1 MALETADILKQF
13 GFDPEKITDAESFK
27 KQFNTTFISREVAVD
42 DKEIRDAI
50 IGRKIG
56 GIQTKTKRMFKD
68 FGVEFENE
76 DLKDI
81 KLEDLIELGTEKL
94 TTLLQE
100 KETELKSTFESTK
113 DETVIKL
120 DKQIE
125 VLNLRVGELD
135 ELNTLNVKKFTDAE
149 TDFTGKMKEFK
160 MGSLLKDANSRLK
173 IRNDASDLEKAGFNS
188 VIKSKYS
195 FDIDDKDGL
204 LVMDKD
210 GNRVKNESGNN
221 FATIDEVLTME
232 AKSGNILQQ
241 NNSGGSNVKANAF
254 AGNTNTNTN
263 NNDNN
268 SNGKAVQLHPNA
280 V

>member
-13 GFDPEKITDAESFK
+13 GFDPEKVTDAESFK

-68 FGVEFENE
+68 FGVEFDNE

-81 KLEDLIELGTEKL
+81 KLEDLIELGTDKL

-100 KETELKSTFESTK
+100 RETELKSTFESTK

-120 DKQIE
+120 NDKIDTFK
-125 VLNLRVGELD
+125 LRVTELEDLND
-135 ELNTLNVKKFTDAE
+135 ENVLKFDKAE

-232 AKSGNILQQ
+232 AKTGNILQQ
-241 NNSGGSNVKANAF
+241 NNSGGSNVNANIF
-254 AGNTNTNTN
+254 AGNGNTN

-280 V
+280 LTE